1 MICTSQFKHKKIP
14 KEIRIGFIEPLSAFV
29 LSLKCPVIDLL
40 RSMSMSTM
48 DTAAEEVVVL

>member
-40 RSMSMSTM
+40 RSMSTM